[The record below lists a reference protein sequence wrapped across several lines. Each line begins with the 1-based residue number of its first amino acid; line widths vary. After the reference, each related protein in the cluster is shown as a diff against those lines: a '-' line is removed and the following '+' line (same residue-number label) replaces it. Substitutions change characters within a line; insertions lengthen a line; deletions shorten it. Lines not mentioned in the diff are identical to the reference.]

1 MASFGRIAVVFAVCI
16 SFSAAEQIRA
26 IVALH
31 GSVVNGSVT
40 FTQDPYGG
48 PVTIT
53 GVVMG
58 LSPGNHGMHVHEK
71 GDLSGG
77 CGSSGGHFNPGMT
90 NHGGPS
96 SAIRHVGDLG
106 NINANS
112 KGVATVAAVDSVVS
126 LQNISPHCILGRT
139 LVIHA
144 GEDDYGLGGY
154 SDSLTTGHA
163 GARVACGIIG
173 IMSPPTSS
181 VSSIAISHCGSG
193 LLLILIPA
201 FLRFLLK

>member
-1 MASFGRIAVVFAVCI
+1 MASFGRIAVIFAVCM

-31 GSVVNGSVT
+31 GSVVSGNVT
-40 FTQDPYGG
+40 FTQDEYGG
-48 PVTIT
+48 PVTLT
-53 GVVMG
+53 GVIMG

-77 CGSSGGHFNPGMT
+77 CASSGGHFNPEMVH
-90 NHGGPS
+90 HGAPS
-96 SAIRHVGDLG
+96 AAVRHVGDLG
-106 NINANS
+106 NIR
-112 KGVATVAAVDSVVS
+112 ATSQGTATITAVDSVIS
-126 LQNISPHCILGRT
+126 LIPTSPHSIVGRT

-173 IMSPPTSS
+173 IINKEGPATLPSPYFYPQPQGI
-181 VSSIAISHCGSG
+181 VHWYHW
-193 LLLILIPA
+193 
-201 FLRFLLK
+201 